1 MSDLVSDI
9 SSERSV
15 SANSSIRQAENSNTK
30 PIILTAILLAISIIT
45 IVIATV
51 WLWNLPFGM
60 GSLQIVICTGNGMLM
75 ALPVLISIWVAL
87 GSQTWLVRIPLAFG
101 AELVLLCVFLFTIA
115 SLSPTAPT
123 EIYWLFA
130 GVALA
135 VTFAIQVPLW
145 SLRIWMGVR
154 ITRHSKSL
162 STSDSQFSIKHLLI
176 STTVVAVTIPFAQW
190 LISIGDIDGG
200 TGIPFSVVVG
210 FCTIFISIMLF
221 LAMLSILVVFVRK
234 LRAWCIG
241 IMCIAWFVIP
251 IAILPT
257 LSNVLGAQFAG
268 TNKTDMGINTVAFSV
283 SHSLTLVLAMWLY
296 LIIGF
301 GLRRLKRV

>member
-51 WLWNLPFGM
+51 WLWNLPFGI

-75 ALPVLISIWVAL
+75 ALPVLISIWVSL
-87 GSQTWLVRIPLAFG
+87 GSLNWLVRIPLAFG
-101 AELVLLCVFLFTIA
+101 AELVLLCAFLFTIS
-115 SLSPTAPT
+115 SLSPNAPT
-123 EIYWLFA
+123 EAYWLFS

-135 VTFAIQVPLW
+135 VTLAIQIPLW
-145 SLRIWMGVR
+145 GLRIWMGVR

-176 STTVVAVTIPFAQW
+176 STTLVAVTIPFVEW
-190 LISIGDIDGG
+190 LMSIGDFDGG
-200 TGIPFSVVVG
+200 TKIPFSVVVG
-210 FCTIFISIMLF
+210 FCTIFILIMLF
-221 LAMLSILVVFVRK
+221 LAMLSFLVVFVRK
-234 LRAWCIG
+234 LRVWCIAF
-241 IMCIAWFVIP
+241 MCIAWFVIP
-251 IAILPT
+251 FAILPT
-257 LSNVLGAQFAG
+257 LSNVLGPQFAV
-268 TNKTDMGINTVAFSV
+268 TSQTDMGINTVAFSI
-283 SHSLTLVLAMWLY
+283 SHSLTLVLVMWLY
-296 LIIGF
+296 LQIGF
-301 GLRRLKRV
+301 GVKRLKNV